1 MLDRL
6 NADLKA
12 AMKAGEK
19 DKVLTIRGLLTELKN
34 EKVKKNKDLEEPEI
48 IVVMKRCAKMR
59 RDAIEQYEKGGR
71 DDLVTKEK
79 RELEIINTYLPEEM
93 GEAEMEEIARKA
105 IDEVGAAGKQDFGKV
120 MKAIMSQHR
129 DRIDGS
135 LAREVIN
142 RLLEQFNVHPACPMA
157 GRKRR
162 KR

>member
-12 AMKAGEK
+12 AMKAGER
-19 DKVLTIRGLLTELKN
+19 DKVLTIRGILTELKN
-34 EKVKKNKDLEEPEI
+34 EKVKKNKDLEEAEI

-59 RDAIEQYEKGGR
+59 RDSIEQYEKGGR
-71 DDLVTKEK
+71 DDLVTNEK

-93 GEAEMEEIARKA
+93 GEAEVEEIVRKA

-129 DRIDGS
+129 DRIDGN

-142 RLLEQFNVHPACPMA
+142 RLLEQFNVHPTCPMA
-157 GRKRR
+157 GRKRG
-162 KR
+162 KH

>member
-19 DKVLTIRGLLTELKN
+19 DKVLTIRGILTELKN

-59 RDAIEQYEKGGR
+59 RDSIEQYEKGGR

-79 RELEIINTYLPEEM
+79 RELDIINSYLPEEM
-93 GEAEMEEIARKA
+93 GEAEVEEIVRKA

-142 RLLEQFNVHPACPMA
+142 RLLE
-157 GRKRR
+157 
-162 KR
+162 